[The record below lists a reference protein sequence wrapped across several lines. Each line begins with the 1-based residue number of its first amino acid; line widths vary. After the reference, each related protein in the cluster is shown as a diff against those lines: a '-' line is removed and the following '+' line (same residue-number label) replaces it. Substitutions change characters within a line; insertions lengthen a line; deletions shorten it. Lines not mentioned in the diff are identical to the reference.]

1 LELFV
6 NRLSIVIILGAI
18 AALPAYGITEDPVQ
32 QLLISAKQQADLS
45 LNTQDSFEL
54 VVDFT
59 AQEKLPSQGHLTLK
73 WKSKEQWWRL
83 IELGSYKQIDVRN
96 DGWLYT
102 SRNSSSTPVRVRQL
116 IQLLHFG
123 EDAKDLV
130 TDKRQQMMEYGFPV
144 DCLRV
149 RKKHEKDSPPHQVCL
164 NGSHEISSDT
174 WWDLPDSPTREEF
187 ADYFSFANHRYPRT
201 LQLVENG
208 SRVVKAN
215 VKSLS
220 ARVLNEVLLTKPEGA
235 IERRQC
241 DNWKPPQAVKTPDPP
256 YPPSASHN
264 GTIGDSIVSMTVL
277 ADGSA
282 TDFQLI
288 GSATKAMDQSTLD
301 ALKKWKFKP
310 ATCGSEPVVSDVEVI
325 VSFRLSV
332 SRLQQSLRRDG
343 ESKSLF

>member
-6 NRLSIVIILGAI
+6 NRLAIVFLLGAI
-18 AALPAYGITEDPVQ
+18 AALSVNGVAEDPA
-32 QLLISAKQQADLS
+32 QLLLMRAKQQADLS
-45 LNTQDSFEL
+45 LNVKDSFEL

-59 AQEKLPSQGHLTLK
+59 AQQKLPTQGHLTLK
-73 WKSKEQWWRL
+73 WKSKEQWWRM
-83 IELGSYKQIDVRN
+83 IELGDFKQVDVRN

-102 SRNSSSTPVRVRQL
+102 NRSSSTPVRVRQL
-116 IQLLHFG
+116 IQLLQFAQ
-123 EDAKDLV
+123 DAKDLIG
-130 TDKRQQMMEYGFPV
+130 DKPQSMMEYGFPV

-149 RKKHEKDSPPHQVCL
+149 RKKTTKDTPHQVCL
-164 NGSHEISSDT
+164 NGSHDISSDT

-187 ADYFSFANHRYPRT
+187 SDYVNFEGHRFPRT

-208 SRVVKAN
+208 SRVIKAN
-215 VKSLS
+215 VKSLLVS
-220 ARVLNEVLLTKPEGA
+220 ELNEALLTKPQGA

-256 YPPSASHN
+256 YPPAASHN

-288 GSATKAMDQSTLD
+288 GSASHAMDQSTLD
-301 ALKKWKFKP
+301 TLKKWKFKP

-325 VSFRLSV
+325 VSFRLNA
-332 SRLQQSLRRDG
+332 SRLDRATQRGGQSAG
-343 ESKSLF
+343 F

>member
-1 LELFV
+1 M
-6 NRLSIVIILGAI
+6 NRLAIVILLGVFV
-18 AALPAYGITEDPVQ
+18 ALPVTGIAEDPVQ
-32 QLLISAKQQADLS
+32 QLLMRAKQQADLT
-45 LNTQDSFEL
+45 LNEQDSFEL
-54 VVDFT
+54 VIDFT
-59 AQEKLPSQGHLTLK
+59 AQQKLPAQGHFTLK

-83 IELGSYKQIDVRN
+83 IELGDFKQIDIRN
-96 DGWLYT
+96 NGWLYT
-102 SRNSSSTPVRVRQL
+102 SRNNSSTPVRVREF

-123 EDAKDLV
+123 EDTKDLI
-130 TDKRQQMMEYGFPV
+130 TDKPQQMMEYGFPV

-149 RKKHEKDSPPHQVCL
+149 KKKGDKNTPPHQVCL

-187 ADYFSFANHRYPRT
+187 ADYFEFAGHRFPRT
-201 LQLVENG
+201 MQLVANG
-208 SRVVKAN
+208 SRVIKAN

-220 ARVLNEVLLTKPEGA
+220 AKALDEVLLTKPEGA
-235 IERRQC
+235 VERRQC

-256 YPPSASHN
+256 YPPAASHN

-288 GSATKAMDQSTLD
+288 GSASHAMDKSTLD
-301 ALKKWKFKP
+301 TLMKWKFKP

-325 VSFRLSV
+325 ISFRLNSG
-332 SRLQQSLRRDG
+332 RL
-343 ESKSLF
+343 

>member
-1 LELFV
+1 V
-6 NRLSIVIILGAI
+6 NRLAIVILLGVFV
-18 AALPAYGITEDPVQ
+18 ALPVTGIAEDPVQ
-32 QLLISAKQQADLS
+32 QLLMRAKQQADLT
-45 LNTQDSFEL
+45 LNEQDSFEL
-54 VVDFT
+54 VIDFT
-59 AQEKLPSQGHLTLK
+59 AQQKLPAQGHFTLK

-83 IELGSYKQIDVRN
+83 IELGDFKQIDIRN
-96 DGWLYT
+96 NGWLYT
-102 SRNSSSTPVRVRQL
+102 SRNNSSTPVRVREF

-123 EDAKDLV
+123 EDTKDLI
-130 TDKRQQMMEYGFPV
+130 TDKPQQMMEYGFPV

-149 RKKHEKDSPPHQVCL
+149 KKKSEKDTPPHQVCL

-187 ADYFSFANHRYPRT
+187 ADYFEFAGHRFPRT
-201 LQLVENG
+201 MQLVANG
-208 SRVVKAN
+208 SRVIKAN

-220 ARVLNEVLLTKPEGA
+220 AKALDEALLTKPEGA
-235 IERRQC
+235 VERRQC

-256 YPPSASHN
+256 YPPAASHN

-288 GSATKAMDQSTLD
+288 GSASHAMDKSTLD
-301 ALKKWKFKP
+301 TLMKWKFKP

-325 VSFRLSV
+325 ISFRLNSG
-332 SRLQQSLRRDG
+332 RL
-343 ESKSLF
+343 